1 MEERRYYLFWNYF
14 IMIWIL
20 VTFLAIIWAIVIF
33 KITRLYTNKTL
44 YESESRWVERD
55 PTKQNIYKHDRH
67 QLISQTFINLRSQQ
81 KIKTKT
87 SCAWYVY
94 IYSCAGNCK
103 IWLAKCRESRIKHHM
118 TSSPQK
124 IDLVIVLKVS
134 NMSFFE
140 KLIHASF
147 KDKRLHWEFFN
158 LNELDID
165 VIKEYFWQFIVKE
178 WCNCTA
184 IT

>member
-1 MEERRYYLFWNYF
+1 
-14 IMIWIL
+14 MIWIPATIL
-20 VTFLAIIWAIVIF
+20 VIVWVIIYQIY
-33 KITRLYTNKTL
+33 KIHLKSIL
-44 YESESRWVERD
+44 KEPEQLKHEIEQIKHESEYRWVERD
-55 PTKQNIYKHDRH
+55 PTQQNIYKRDRH
-67 QLISQTFINLRSQQ
+67 QLILQAFINLRSQQ

-103 IWLAKCRESRIKHHM
+103 IWLAKCRESRIKQHM

-178 WCNCTA
+178 WYNRTA
-184 IT
+184 TT